1 MDPDGVK
8 LRWCKALAYW
18 QATSSFEI
26 QLFICLLNNI
36 FLVLAAANAQE
47 KIFCKFM
54 KKILKFLVKSNNSI
68 FK

>member
-8 LRWCKALAYW
+8 LRWCKALADW

-36 FLVLAAANAQE
+36 FLVVAAANAQE
-47 KIFCKFM
+47 KIF
-54 KKILKFLVKSNNSI
+54 
-68 FK
+68 